1 MINVLEQIR
10 PLLTFESDDDFYFL
24 QIIQRSKENENLS
37 SNSRVIKIYYIRSLE
52 YLDKKWEE
60 IKQLSDI
67 FNARAMICLNKRS
80 YRRVALKTLQNIAN
94 TMDSGNCQAISN
106 SYSKA
111 CGQTHNAKLK
121 TWIIDVDNPTIG
133 QDLLD
138 TMRASINE
146 CRPDGDKIIMTL
158 PTKNGFHIITHPFD
172 IQQFNE
178 FGWDVDIHKNNPIN
192 LYIP

>member
-1 MINVLEQIR
+1 
-10 PLLTFESDDDFYFL
+10 
-24 QIIQRSKENENLS
+24 
-37 SNSRVIKIYYIRSLE
+37 
-52 YLDKKWEE
+52 
-60 IKQLSDI
+60 
-67 FNARAMICLNKRS
+67 
-80 YRRVALKTLQNIAN
+80 VALKTLQNIAN